1 MSEPLSEAARPRSG
15 RSLRWY
21 FGGLLA
27 TYLIG
32 LWVFWPP
39 PGEAPNSLFFLVLM
53 AAPTVGALLARFV
66 GGGRIRWGRPN
77 WWILAGLLPAIVALL
92 AYLLTAALGWVELDT
107 GVLWGALASSPLLIG
122 SACISAIGEEIG
134 WRGFLWPTLRERND
148 FWRTSLIIGPVW
160 WLYHLPIILLGWYG
174 TLAGLPA
181 FTVAIA
187 GFTLFVGVITDRSRG
202 LWASTLAHGAW
213 NGLVAT
219 NFAVLAGDT
228 RTPAFTG
235 DPQLLGEFGWIAAIA
250 TLGLGL
256 GLALWHTRSPRPTRA
271 LTTEAAP

>member
-1 MSEPLSEAARPRSG
+1 MSEPLSEAFRPRSG
-15 RSLRWY
+15 RLLWWY
-21 FGGLLA
+21 FGGLMA

-32 LWVFWPP
+32 LWVFWAP
-39 PGEAPNSLFFLVLM
+39 PGEAPNSLLFVLLM
-53 AAPTVGALLARFV
+53 AAPTVGALLARLV
-66 GGGRIRWGRPN
+66 GGGTIRWGRPN

-92 AYLLTAALGWVELDT
+92 AYLLAAALGWVELDT
-107 GVLWGALASSPLLIG
+107 GILWAALAGSPLLIG

-134 WRGFLWPTLRERND
+134 WRGFLWPTLRERHH
-148 FWRTSLIIGPVW
+148 FWLASLIIGPIW

-174 TLAGLPA
+174 TLSGLPA

-219 NFAVLAGDT
+219 SFVVATADI
-228 RTPAFTG
+228 PIQAFTG
-235 DPQLLGEFGWIAAIA
+235 DPALLGEFGWIAASA
-250 TLGLGL
+250 TLALGLGM
-256 GLALWHTRSPRPTRA
+256 ALWHTRSPRPARA
-271 LTTEAAP
+271 LTTEEAS